1 MKYQDFVIKDGK
13 LVGKFDEMY
22 GLFDDPWEQST
33 REEYSHEKTLGLSI
47 IKKNK
52 FKNVIELGCGHGHYT
67 NKIKN
72 LSNISTGVD
81 ISQNAISK
89 AKNLYPECNFIVSD
103 ITNNDIYKNVD
114 CIMMVEVTWYV
125 LEKLKEFKE
134 IISQYKGVGFF
145 HTLNTYPKGVQQY
158 GKEFFTNNDEVMD
171 YFSDIIDIE
180 EHGSFFKNNNDGS
193 IRNYFYGK
201 IK

>member
-1 MKYQDFVIKDGK
+1 MSYQDFVIKDGK

-22 GLFDDPWEQST
+22 SLFDDPWEQSI

-47 IKKNK
+47 IEKNK

-67 NKIKN
+67 NKIKK
-72 LSNISTGVD
+72 LSPISTGVD
-81 ISQNAISK
+81 ISQTAIDK
-89 AKNLYPECNFIVSD
+89 AKKIYPECNFIVSD
-103 ITNNDIYKNVD
+103 ITNKNLYKNVD
-114 CIMMVEVTWYV
+114 CIMMAEITWYV

-134 IISQYKGVGFF
+134 VISQYKDVMFF
-145 HTLNTYPKGVQQY
+145 HTLVTYPEGVQEY
-158 GKEFFTNNDEVMD
+158 GKEFFTNNNEIMD

-180 EHGSFFKNNNDGS
+180 EYGSFFKKNNGGS